1 MNVINI
7 EIPVK
12 NRRVSIVPRVAL
24 IRESDQALCDSL
36 TDNLRIL
43 GIQNVLHCAQ
53 AAPDAIVHD
62 VLRDT
67 HRAGVLVTGM
77 RDAVV
82 GPVEVADLRRNL
94 PGWVIIVVDHI
105 DTAHSSADAL
115 AAGADDV
122 LRVPFSAQELEA
134 RVALRMRQAGMA
146 ETSTALKAPLV
157 AGAQLTPVETDIMRI
172 LMSLRGQI
180 VSRNHLS
187 QQLDKSE
194 WHYGDRKFD
203 VHITRIRKKLK
214 AAFGDRYHVRTI
226 RSKGYLFDFSEDGV
240 RA

>member
-53 AAPDAIVHD
+53 AAPDAIMHD

-82 GPVEVADLRRNL
+82 GPVEVSDLRRNL

-172 LMSLRGQI
+172 LMS
-180 VSRNHLS
+180 

>member
-1 MNVINI
+1 M
-7 EIPVK
+7 
-12 NRRVSIVPRVAL
+12 PRVAL
-24 IRESDQALCDSL
+24 ILESDQALCDSL
-36 TDNLRIL
+36 TDNLCNL
-43 GIQNVLHCAQ
+43 GLQNVSHCAQ
-53 AAPDAIVHD
+53 AALGALVRD
-62 VLRDT
+62 VLVRDT

-146 ETSTALKAPLV
+146 ETSTALQAPLV

-214 AAFGDRYHVRTI
+214 AAFGNRYHVRTI
-226 RSKGYLFDFSEDGV
+226 RSKGYLFDFS
-240 RA
+240 